1 MTMSPMPTPPPP
13 LYIMMSCGCRGMVE
27 HTTAQSNLVL
37 MCPRHRTQESYVIEQ
52 ALHMPMSYRLNPLR
66 LFRWLGRK
74 PNTPKQAALKLL
86 VCFGIGYA
94 TFSVVYYALRGLEH
108 DRRRAHQ
115 DHSR

>member
-66 LFRWLGRK
+66 LFRWLGTK
-74 PNTPKQAALKLL
+74 PKSKREAVLKIA
-86 VCFGIGYA
+86 VSFEIGVVTFGVLYVIA
-94 TFSVVYYALRGLEH
+94 HYALRG
-108 DRRRAHQ
+108 
-115 DHSR
+115 